1 MKFTVE
7 QGALTDGV
15 NWVSRSL
22 SNRPIKTELLGIVI
36 DATGDEVILSG
47 SDLETS
53 SKAFFKADI
62 SQPGKVLVPG
72 KLLAEISRSL
82 PNKPITIALDGSR
95 VLVTSGSAK
104 FTLPTLSI
112 SEYP

>member
-47 SDLETS
+47 SDL
-53 SKAFFKADI
+53 DI
-62 SQPGKVLVPG
+62 
-72 KLLAEISRSL
+72 
-82 PNKPITIALDGSR
+82 
-95 VLVTSGSAK
+95 
-104 FTLPTLSI
+104 
-112 SEYP
+112 